1 MRGRRPEGT
10 IRIVA
15 WAILILLGVSF
26 LSTSLSLSG
35 GWDALVG

>member
-1 MRGRRPEGT
+1 MRGRRPAGAIT
-10 IRIVA
+10 IVA
-15 WAILILLGVSF
+15 WAILILLGGIF